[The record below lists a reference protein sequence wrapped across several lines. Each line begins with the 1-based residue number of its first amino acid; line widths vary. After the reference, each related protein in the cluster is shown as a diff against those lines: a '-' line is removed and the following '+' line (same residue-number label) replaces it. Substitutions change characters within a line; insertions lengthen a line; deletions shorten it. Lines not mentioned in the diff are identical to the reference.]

1 MKRHRCENPGCKFR
15 YDITISNVSKEIVS
29 KGYKCEYIAYFIK
42 CPKCGYRK
50 EVSVLD
56 LPLKV
61 AWKLRKR

>member
-42 CPKCGYRK
+42 LNITFMLQKRK
-50 EVSVLD
+50 TSVSLS
-56 LPLKV
+56 LNLFIQF
-61 AWKLRKR
+61 